1 MLPVLE
7 RIKKVYLLWHEYYV
21 TLPKVHRYTVGERV
35 DALFIEII
43 EAISGAE
50 FLPRDKKLPFVAV
63 AIRKLNTLL
72 LLLMILWETKSL
84 RDKKY
89 IALSTQLDDIG
100 KMLGGW
106 AGQLAKQNS
115 SARAEEK

>member
-1 MLPVLE
+1 M
-7 RIKKVYLLWHEYYV
+7 
-21 TLPKVHRYTVGERV
+21 
-35 DALFIEII
+35 FI
-43 EAISGAE
+43 EAIEAVSGAA
-50 FLPRDKKLPFVAV
+50 FLPRDKKVIPVVL
-63 AIRKLNTLL
+63 AIRKLNTLA

-106 AGQLAKQNS
+106 AGQLQKQNS
-115 SARAEEK
+115 SALAEEK

>member
-1 MLPVLE
+1 MPVLE

-21 TLPKVHRYTVGERV
+21 TLPKVHRYTIGERV

-106 AGQLAKQNS
+106 QGQLQKQNPM
-115 SARAEEK
+115 R

>member
-1 MLPVLE
+1 MPVIE
-7 RIKKVYLLWHEYYV
+7 HIKESYLLWHEHYV
-21 TLPKVHRYTVGERV
+21 TLPKVHRYTVGERI
-35 DALFIEII
+35 DTLFIEII

-50 FLPRDKKLPFVAV
+50 FLPRDKKLPFVAS
-63 AIRKLNTLL
+63 AIRKLNVLL

-89 IALSTQLDDIG
+89 IALSEKLDGVG

-106 AGQLAKQNS
+106 QGQLQKQNS
-115 SARAEEK
+115 PARAEEK